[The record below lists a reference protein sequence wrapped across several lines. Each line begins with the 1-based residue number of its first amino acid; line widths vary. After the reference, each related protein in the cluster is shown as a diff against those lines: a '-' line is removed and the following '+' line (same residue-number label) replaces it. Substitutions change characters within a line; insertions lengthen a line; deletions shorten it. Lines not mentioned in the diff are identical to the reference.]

1 MSTDEISQT
10 FLELL
15 DSSNLATKKG
25 MLNLLMDRIRTDES
39 DMKQSDLLSFIDY
52 IPNFVTD
59 TDVLVPTVE
68 AELNTLLGKAS
79 NKIAS
84 KWLSTDLQPYTFGN
98 KQYDASDLSD
108 YPGICKL
115 LKSVNEHPCSTGD
128 LNSCLVNRYNNH
140 NVAGRLHADDENII
154 SDSSSVFTVSFGV
167 ERTIDFTRDS
177 KSPVVKTLVLEPLSA
192 FVMRPGCQQVL
203 KHRVNK
209 GIPGSGVRF
218 SISFRRAIVPP
229 SNANVPVSLSPITS
243 DNTDC
248 ASRSETHGV
257 DAKRPLIIIAGDSLA
272 KPLKPVL
279 LGKNKIDIANICS
292 GGYTIH
298 QTEQEII
305 KFSKTIDDTKH
316 RVDKIFLSVGAND
329 IRYCYSRGVR
339 YLKAPLKR
347 LIQTVYELFGPTTK
361 IYFQSLLP
369 FYEQN
374 RWTAGNVLGF
384 NTVLKEICYEF
395 KVFYINVFKDFLD
408 SNGNR
413 NNFLFKHPL
422 HPKDKAMG
430 LIAIKYIRIL
440 HPRTHGFDPEVF

>member
-1 MSTDEISQT
+1 
-10 FLELL
+10 
-15 DSSNLATKKG
+15 
-25 MLNLLMDRIRTDES
+25 
-39 DMKQSDLLSFIDY
+39 
-52 IPNFVTD
+52 
-59 TDVLVPTVE
+59 
-68 AELNTLLGKAS
+68 
-79 NKIAS
+79 
-84 KWLSTDLQPYTFGN
+84 
-98 KQYDASDLSD
+98 
-108 YPGICKL
+108 
-115 LKSVNEHPCSTGD
+115 
-128 LNSCLVNRYNNH
+128 
-140 NVAGRLHADDENII
+140 
-154 SDSSSVFTVSFGV
+154 
-167 ERTIDFTRDS
+167 
-177 KSPVVKTLVLEPLSA
+177 
-192 FVMRPGCQQVL
+192 MRPGCQQVL

-229 SNANVPVSLSPITS
+229 SNVPICSSPVTS

-248 ASRSETHGV
+248 ASRTETHGA

-347 LIQTVYELFGPTTK
+347 LIQTIYELFGPTTK

-374 RWTAGNVLGF
+374 KWTAGNVLGF
-384 NTVLKEICYEF
+384 NALLKDCCYEF

-430 LIAIKYIRIL
+430 LIAIKYIHIL